1 MKFMKKLLLFALI
14 ALAGLSFAEDQ
25 TFTIAAGSTTATI
38 TNSTIGQRW
47 YLKSVYAKQA
57 AAAAD
62 TVSLVKMVGSTAV
75 VIKSQTMTTNASDV
89 NINLVVPSTVYLTYG
104 ESCRIVRADTNNA
117 IVGFVVTDKE

>member
-1 MKFMKKLLLFALI
+1 MKKLLLALI
-14 ALAGLSFAEDQ
+14 AIAGFAFAEDQ

-38 TNSTIGQRW
+38 SNNVIGQRW

-62 TVSLVKMVGSTAV
+62 TVSLTKTVGTTAI
-75 VIKSQTMTTNASDV
+75 VIKSQAMTTNATDV

-104 ESCRIVRADTNNA
+104 ESCKVVRADTNNA